1 MIMAATLSE
10 QVRAFLQEP
19 RFAVLGTAREDGA
32 PQLTVMWYDLDGDE
46 ILMNTTVDRD
56 KAANLRREPRVALCV
71 EDGYTYV
78 TLYGSVRMVED
89 QATAQAD
96 IHRLAVRYWG
106 QEQADRTSAE
116 RFSKQRRLT
125 LRMTIERVV
134 EHW

>member
-10 QVRAFLQEP
+10 QVRAFLREP

-56 KAANLRREPRVALCV
+56 KAANLRRDPRVALCV
-71 EDGYTYV
+71 EDGYAYV

-106 QEQADRTSAE
+106 KERADRSAAE

-125 LRMTIERVV
+125 LRMTVERVI